1 MSHMNVRHGPP
12 VMIENDALT
21 PEQLSTLQ
29 NSMNGRFRSQL
40 PSQPSPQGR
49 APSFQGRTPSSNQ
62 GASGPSSRQGPGI
75 NQAPRAHQQ
84 LPGIV
89 DCDYYPGSFLD
100 VVG

>member
-12 VMIENDALT
+12 VMIETDALT

-29 NSMNGRFRSQL
+29 SSMNGRFRSQL
-40 PSQPSPQGR
+40 P
-49 APSFQGRTPSSNQ
+49 NQ
-62 GASGPSSRQGPGI
+62 GAPVPSTSTQGRMPAHRGFGGSQGPGS

-89 DCDYYPGSFLD
+89 DCDYYPGSYLD